1 MVLDRVGLLILVAS
15 PLVEHAIG
23 VVVVVVVVAD
33 YEVLAEVVVAQ
44 GTCRFGLGYAEMKHS
59 TREMILDW
67 QLET

>member
-15 PLVEHAIG
+15 PLKEHAIG
-23 VVVVVVVVAD
+23 VVVVVAVAD

-59 TREMILDW
+59 TREMILNW

>member
-23 VVVVVVVVAD
+23 VVVVVVAD

>member
-15 PLVEHAIG
+15 PLMEHAIG
-23 VVVVVVVVAD
+23 VVVVAVAD